1 MQRGAP
7 VIVPADLTHEGWNGR
22 PDILRPIE
30 APTRM
35 AAPDLGRGQLPLWLV
50 HYQPS
55 SAQLPDED
63 RSQCGV
69 GS

>member
-35 AAPDLGRGQLPLWLV
+35 AAPDLGRGHSALARPL
-50 HYQPS
+50 
-55 SAQLPDED
+55 SALGCAAAGRGP
-63 RSQCGV
+63 
-69 GS
+69 